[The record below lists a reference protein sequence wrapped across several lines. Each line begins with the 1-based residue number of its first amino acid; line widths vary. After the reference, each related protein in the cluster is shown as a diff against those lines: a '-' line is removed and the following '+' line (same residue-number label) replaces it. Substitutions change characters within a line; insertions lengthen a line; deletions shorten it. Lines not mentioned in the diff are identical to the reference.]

1 MTKPGAT
8 DACREERQPAGAM
21 AMSDQRSPSGRG
33 LGEHDMGSQPD
44 TGREVRSERR
54 YRARPPRDEN
64 WFEAIY
70 RTHELAVR
78 KYVVRRA
85 SAELADDVVSE
96 VFTTLWRCRN
106 DAPERVLPWL
116 YGVAANHFA
125 HLGRTQARRQRLYQ
139 KLLTQPGP
147 GPVTQ
152 GLGGLLSDK

>member
-21 AMSDQRSPSGRG
+21 AMSDQRSPSGRGG

-106 DAPERVLPWL
+106 DAPDGSCLGCMGWPPTTWHTWTEPKPADSGCIGSCLPSRV
-116 YGVAANHFA
+116 
-125 HLGRTQARRQRLYQ
+125 
-139 KLLTQPGP
+139 
-147 GPVTQ
+147 PVP
-152 GLGGLLSDK
+152 